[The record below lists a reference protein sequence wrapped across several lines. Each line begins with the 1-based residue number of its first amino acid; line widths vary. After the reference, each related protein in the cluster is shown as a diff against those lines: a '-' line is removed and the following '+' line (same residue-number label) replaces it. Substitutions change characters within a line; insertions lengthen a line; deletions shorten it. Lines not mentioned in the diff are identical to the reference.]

1 MDEFEIIRQKDCY
14 DELSA
19 SEKQAIMELCD
30 SEQSFAQIKSL
41 MQHAEGAL
49 PVPSPAHVHEQLLA
63 LYDTTYPV
71 QVKRIPK
78 SIPLYGYVVAAA
90 AVVLLV
96 ILLFPIKQ
104 DQTAE
109 PLIVKKGGE
118 KIPVLPKSNDTMTAP
133 LTELEKNVIPANPQP
148 LIAEVETPSTIHQED
163 IENIPPYNDDLEKE
177 PKPVA
182 ASISHEPLEDIE
194 VSKTETAAMDV
205 KQEMLT
211 SKYIAA
217 EVADRKDKSKSAK
230 SKKWVTPS
238 MLKNIRPVF

>member
-1 MDEFEIIRQKDCY
+1 MDEFEIIKQKDRY

-19 SEKQAIMELCD
+19 SNKQALMELCD
-30 SEQSFAQIKSL
+30 NEQSFAQIKSL

-49 PVPSPAHVHEQLLA
+49 PVPSPAHVHEQLLT

-96 ILLFPIKQ
+96 LLIYPITQNGSNPQVAKKGNENKPALPQAKDTTDEPIKRQ
-104 DQTAE
+104 E
-109 PLIVKKGGE
+109 E
-118 KIPVLPKSNDTMTAP
+118 KPHKS
-133 LTELEKNVIPANPQP
+133 NPQP

-238 MLKNIRPVF
+238 MLKNIRAVF